1 MKHRCAPLWA
11 SAGRYRAQGIPL
23 GPHMNITLHRFMPA
37 ARAQAGTQMPAV
49 APLRSSMEGHQLSH
63 RVSTTAPAQPL
74 HIIFTLQI
82 YPLLHVL
89 ASHTLLCS
97 PSHQHQTQGPQHKC
111 LSSPQFPYSN
121 LLTHQT
127 ALPSPAAAPHSPQS
141 LPRKRKSC
149 SCAPTSCW
157 AAPLQLLAAVEHC
170 SPIRNTVMTATQ
182 DIPVSS

>member
-1 MKHRCAPLWA
+1 MLLPGHQQGDTEHR
-11 SAGRYRAQGIPL
+11 GIPL
-23 GPHMNITLHRFMPA
+23 GPHMNIALHQLMPA
-37 ARAQAGTQMPAV
+37 ARAQVGTQMPAM
-49 APLRSSMEGHQLSH
+49 APLRSSMEGHQLLH
-63 RVSTTAPAQPL
+63 RVFTTAPAQPL

-89 ASHTLLCS
+89 ALHTLQCS
-97 PSHQHQTQGPQHKC
+97 PSPQHQTQGSQHKC

-157 AAPLQLLAAVEHC
+157 APPLELLAAMEHC
-170 SPIRNTVMTATQ
+170 SHITNTVMAATH
-182 DIPVSS
+182 DILVSS